1 LAQIL
6 LYLFKKN
13 RLAMLWKILQ
23 PMKSTKKIQRE
34 NVIHLCDTIIA
45 SVPAFEYCLI
55 IDDISS
61 ITPTT
66 KKVIERLKTLS

>member
-1 LAQIL
+1 
-6 LYLFKKN
+6 
-13 RLAMLWKILQ
+13 
-23 PMKSTKKIQRE
+23 MKSTKKINE

-66 KKVIERLKTLS
+66 KSD